1 MNVNKYKLH
10 YTCTPY
16 TGQGF
21 FLSILFIYLFIC
33 LFIFEGGGG
42 GIKLYMN
49 IKFFPFGTLF
59 AFILFILPVVYA
71 NKVKLL

>member
-1 MNVNKYKLH
+1 MSTNIN
-10 YTCTPY
+10 CTTHVHHILDRDFSCRY
-16 TGQGF
+16 Y
-21 FLSILFIYLFIC
+21 LFIYLFI
-33 LFIFEGGGG
+33 FEGEGGGG
-42 GIKLYMN
+42 GVKLYMN